1 MVDTFLLLMLAR
13 TGDSLQG
20 IKKGVL
26 ELADVIAVNKADGDR
41 VTEAAAAAKELAA
54 ALHFVAPSPYGWDP
68 PVLTCSSLE
77 GDGLDEV
84 WAQIS
89 AHRAHLERLGS
100 LRTHRRDQDVESMW
114 AAIDDHLLSRFR
126 ATPAVR
132 RRSAE
137 LEAAVRDGSM
147 TAMAAAAA
155 LLSLATDSA
164 VDCET
169 EMSHKAPEKET
180 RAES

>member
-1 MVDTFLLLMLAR
+1 MLAR

-41 VTEAAAAAKELAA
+41 VIEAAAAARELAA

-68 PVLTCSSLE
+68 PVLTCSALE
-77 GDGLDEV
+77 GDRLDEV
-84 WAQIS
+84 WAQIG
-89 AHRAHLERLGS
+89 AHRAHLERGGS
-100 LRTHRRDQDVESMW
+100 LLTHRRDQDVESMW

-132 RRSAE
+132 RRGAD

-147 TAMAAAAA
+147 TAMAAARQLLAVAETSAA
-155 LLSLATDSA
+155 AS
-164 VDCET
+164 ET
-169 EMSHKAPEKET
+169 
-180 RAES
+180 